1 MKKRK
6 LKKWVK
12 VVLIILGIALTIYI
26 LKEDAKIKRK
36 INDCIKQGYSEKYC
50 MYKNDIN
57 D

>member
-1 MKKRK
+1 MQKRK

-12 VVLIILGIALTIYI
+12 VALIILGIVLTIYI
-26 LKEDAKIKRK
+26 LKEDTKIKRK

-50 MYKNDIN
+50 MHKNGVN